1 LGALFCARFETI
13 RSWNDVVAPNFGV
26 NRRVEVMQQIL
37 KRKYWTMFVA
47 AGAAISCG
55 AVAYAAGFTLPAPAK
70 IAFLYF
76 DQKNDGGW
84 TQAFEEARPKI
95 ESAVGMKIPFVE
107 KVPEVAG
114 QIKPAAEQFI
124 QRGYNVIIGT
134 AFGYS
139 DTFKELSEKYPKVAF
154 LNASG
159 TTNGSNLES
168 FYGRTYES
176 QYLCGMIAGGM
187 SKTGK
192 LGFVAAH
199 PIGPVNWTI
208 NAYELGAQKM
218 NPKATVTVIFTGA
231 WNDPVK
237 ERAAASALA
246 DQGIDVIGQHVDT
259 PTPQI
264 VAQERGIY
272 GTGHHRDLREFA
284 PKATLCS
291 SVWTWDKFL
300 SPELKKV
307 AAGDWQPNPYGA
319 FPGIKEGGT
328 DIACCGSAVPKELAD
343 KVMAERDAIIAGKQI
358 FTGPMK
364 DTTGKEVLAEGKP
377 IEDGGLWKMDWYL
390 PGVIAQK

>member
-1 LGALFCARFETI
+1 MRWKLIA
-13 RSWNDVVAPNFGV
+13 SVVATALLG
-26 NRRVEVMQQIL
+26 L
-37 KRKYWTMFVA
+37 SA
-47 AGAAISCG
+47 AYG
-55 AVAYAAGFTLPAPAK
+55 AGFTLSAPPK
-70 IAFLYF
+70 IAFLLF
-76 DQKNDGGW
+76 ADINDGGW
-84 TQAFEEARPKI
+84 TQAFNEARLRMEP
-95 ESAVGMKIPFVE
+95 ALDAKIPYVE
-107 KVPEVAG
+107 NVPEVAG
-114 QIKPAAEQFI
+114 KIRPAAEGFI
-124 QRGYNVIIGT
+124 SRGYNIILGT
-134 AFGYS
+134 GFGYS
-139 DTFKELSEKYPKVAF
+139 DTFKELSEQYPNVAF

-159 TTNGSNLES
+159 TTNGPNLES

-176 QYLCGMIAGGM
+176 QYLCGMAAGAV

-208 NAYELGAQKM
+208 NGFELGAKKM
-218 NPKATVTVIFTGA
+218 NPNATTTVIFTGE

-300 SPELKKV
+300 TPELKKV
-307 AAGDWQPNPYGA
+307 EAGNWQPNPYGA

-328 DIACCGSAVPKELAD
+328 DIACCNSVVPKDAAD
-343 KVMAERDAIIAGKQI
+343 KIMAERDAIIAGKQI
-358 FTGPMK
+358 YTGPMN
-364 DTTGKEVLAEGKP
+364 DLSGKEVLASGQP
-377 IEDGGLWKMDWYL
+377 ITDAGLWKMDWYI
-390 PGVIAQK
+390 PGVITQK

>member
-1 LGALFCARFETI
+1 MRWKIIPF
-13 RSWNDVVAPNFGV
+13 VVA
-26 NRRVEVMQQIL
+26 
-37 KRKYWTMFVA
+37 A
-47 AGAAISCG
+47 ALVGAS
-55 AVAYAAGFTLPAPAK
+55 VAYSAGFTLSATPK

-76 DQKNDGGW
+76 ADKTDGGW
-84 TQAFEEARPKI
+84 TQAFEEARLKMNP
-95 ESAVGMKIPFVE
+95 ALDQNIPYVE
-107 KVPEVAG
+107 NVPEVAG
-114 QIKPAAEQFI
+114 KIKPAAETFI
-124 QRGYNVIIGT
+124 SRGSNIVIGT

-159 TTNGSNLES
+159 TTNGPNLES
-168 FYGRTYES
+168 FYGRTYQS
-176 QYLCGMIAGGM
+176 QYLCGMVAGAV
-187 SKTGK
+187 SKSGK

-218 NPKATVTVIFTGA
+218 NPNATVTVIFTGS

-259 PTPQI
+259 PTPQV

-291 SVWTWDKFL
+291 SIWTWDKFL
-300 SPELKKV
+300 TPELKKIE
-307 AAGDWQPNPYGA
+307 AGNWQPSPYGA
-319 FPGIKEGGT
+319 FPGVKEGGT
-328 DIACCGSAVPKELAD
+328 DIACCNAVVPKDAVT
-343 KVMAERDAIIAGKQI
+343 KVMAERQAIIDGKQVYA
-358 FTGPMK
+358 GPLK
-364 DTTGKEVLAEGKP
+364 DTSGKEVVPAGKAL
-377 IEDGGLWKMDWYL
+377 DDAGLWKMDWYV
-390 PGVIAQK
+390 PGVVAQK